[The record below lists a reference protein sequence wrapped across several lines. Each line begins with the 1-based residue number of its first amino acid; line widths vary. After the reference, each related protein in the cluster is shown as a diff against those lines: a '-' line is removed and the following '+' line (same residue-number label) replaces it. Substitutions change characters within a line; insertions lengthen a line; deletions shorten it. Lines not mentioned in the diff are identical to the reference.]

1 MAYAFLCDFDGTAS
15 PTDIGAEFV
24 RTFATGNGVEHHALL
39 ERWLGGTIG
48 HRELTEGE
56 CARVRVTR
64 SEALHFAR
72 GHALDPHFA
81 PFVRAARDAGHG
93 VMVVSEGFDFYIEAL
108 LEREGLGDLPRAANR
123 LRFQG
128 DRVTPEFPD
137 LPDGCAGCGTCKA
150 HHVAQW
156 RERGFVTV
164 LVGDGMS
171 DRCGARA
178 ADLVFA
184 RGDLLAWCAREH
196 IEAIEFVSFEDV
208 AALAQRLPG
217 GASWARPAG

>member
-24 RTFATGNGVEHHALL
+24 RAFATGDGAEHRVLL
-39 ERWLGGTIG
+39 ERWLGGMMG

-56 CARVRVTR
+56 CARVRVSR
-64 SEALHFAR
+64 PEALGFAR
-72 GHALDPHFA
+72 GYALDPHFA
-81 PFVRAARDAGHG
+81 PFVRAARDAGHA

-108 LEREGLGDLPRAANR
+108 LEREGLGDLPRASNR
-123 LRFQG
+123 LRFEG
-128 DRVTPEFPD
+128 DRVIPEFPD

-150 HHVAQW
+150 HHVAHW
-156 RERGFVTV
+156 RARGFVTV

-178 ADLVFA
+178 ADLVIA
-184 RGDLLAWCAREH
+184 RGDLLAWCGRER
-196 IEAIEFVSFEDV
+196 IEAIEFDTFEDV
-208 AALAQRLPG
+208 AAAAERLPG
-217 GASWARPAG
+217 GAAWARPAG